1 MVMENFSKN
10 KYCMSFP
17 WGHGH
22 TKFAAH
28 IEDNRPWESK
38 ISTAREGKYS
48 GKRPKTLSSKI
59 YFLLLHLE
67 IDTSPPAVPP
77 CERCHMAPLGGKW
90 GNVTKDERLFG
101 TTMPHQPWS
110 PTHQLEERVKGHVDL
125 LTPLRC
131 LDHMYT
137 KEGLICHDPFGLIGL
152 TNHKCQDH
160 HWMGLTL
167 HCPPPA
173 GWVIRPRK
181 QTKTCRLHSLQSCTH
196 LNIKPSWYKWFTNIH
211 VSGFW
216 FSTSKSS
223 LTGICLEI
231 LGNRVNKGGSLV
243 LLISIL

>member
-1 MVMENFSKN
+1 MENFSEN

-38 ISTAREGKYS
+38 IFTAREGKYS

-90 GNVTKDERLFG
+90 GNVAKDERLFG

-110 PTHQLEERVKGHVDL
+110 PQHTSWKRGSKAMWTCWLPWDVWTTCTQ
-125 LTPLRC
+125 
-131 LDHMYT
+131 
-137 KEGLICHDPFGLIGL
+137 
-152 TNHKCQDH
+152 
-160 HWMGLTL
+160 
-167 HCPPPA
+167 
-173 GWVIRPRK
+173 RK
-181 QTKTCRLHSLQSCTH
+181 DWSVMIHS
-196 LNIKPSWYKWFTNIH
+196 
-211 VSGFW
+211 VS
-216 FSTSKSS
+216 
-223 LTGICLEI
+223 
-231 LGNRVNKGGSLV
+231 
-243 LLISIL
+243 